1 MKRAYRV
8 VERKDS
14 QALTEFLAGEG
25 SALLPF
31 VDLIRQAELGVDEL
45 IVSAGRSAIEAV
57 LTLSARQVAGAKH
70 PGKRLAPGGSGRE
83 SSRAANHLAEGVD
96 DGEQVRD
103 RGSEAE
109 GVACGVEGAIGWHG
123 RQRGYVQLAER
134 KLRVSKP
141 RLRRK
146 GRKGGCEVMIPA
158 YEAMQSSDGVGGR
171 LLEIL
176 MRGVSTRNYSAV
188 LPEMAETVGVAKS
201 SVSREFAEAS
211 EKALKELAERRFENQ
226 DILIMYLDGLIL
238 GGHHVVAALGVDP
251 QGVKHVLGLAA
262 GASENATVV
271 KGLLEDV
278 AARGVKPGRRRLFV
292 IDGSKALR
300 SAVDAVFGTD
310 NPVQRCRN
318 HKIRN
323 VLGYLP
329 DHLRDQVS
337 AAMKAGFRLE
347 PDKGMAQL
355 EKQAQWL
362 DTQCPDAAGSL
373 REGLAEMFTV
383 TRLGLPATL
392 RRCLCTTNVIE
403 SPQGTVRQ
411 KIGRVRRWRDG
422 AMALRWVASAF
433 LASEKS
439 FRRLMG
445 CQQLWMLQAYLD
457 ESKGMDANEQQL
469 DQQHKVG

>member
-1 MKRAYRV
+1 MKRAYQV

-14 QALTEFLAGEG
+14 QALSEFLAGEG

-31 VDLIRQAELGVDEL
+31 LDLLQQAELGVNEL

-57 LTLSARQVAGAKH
+57 LILSARQIAGAKH
-70 PGKRLAPGGSGRE
+70 PGKRLAPGGWGRE
-83 SSRAANHLAEGVD
+83 SSPRAADHLAEEED
-96 DGEQVRD
+96 RGEQVRSH
-103 RGSEAE
+103 GSEGEPRGCGIEE
-109 GVACGVEGAIGWHG
+109 GIGWHG
-123 RQRGYVQLAER
+123 RQRGVVQLAER

-146 GRKGGCEVMIPA
+146 GKKGGSEVMIPA

-188 LPEMAETVGVAKS
+188 LPEMAETVGIARS

-226 DILIMYLDGLIL
+226 DILIVYLDGLIL
-238 GGHHVVAALGVDP
+238 GGHHVVVALGVDP
-251 QGVKHVLGLAA
+251 QGVKHVLGVAE

-300 SAVDAVFGTD
+300 SAIDAVYGTD

-329 DHLRDQVS
+329 EHLRDQVS

-355 EKQAQWL
+355 EKQAEWL

-422 AMALRWVASAF
+422 AMVLRWVASAF

-445 CQQLWMLQAYLD
+445 SQQLWMLQAYLD
-457 ESKGMDANEQQL
+457 EPKEGSLN
-469 DQQHKVG
+469 QQHKVG